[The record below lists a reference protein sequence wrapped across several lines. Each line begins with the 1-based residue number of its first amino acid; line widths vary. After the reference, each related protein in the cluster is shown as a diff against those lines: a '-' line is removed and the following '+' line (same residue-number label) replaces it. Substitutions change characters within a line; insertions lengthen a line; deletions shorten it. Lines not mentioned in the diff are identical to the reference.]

1 MAIMIAKSSHKA
13 DKKRLGA
20 MLLVALVL
28 TIWVLLKDDAED
40 TDMIELVDTKQARRT
55 APANSTLNKIKQSGP
70 LNSLELVQDGIIPW
84 QKLQRQP
91 LSNKVNDIF
100 KVHSWLV
107 VPKVV
112 KTKAPPPP
120 PPVAPPAPF
129 NYLGKLEG
137 SPKGTQVFLMSNGV
151 LISVVKGEKI
161 NQQWRLD
168 SQDDTTL
175 RLTYLPLNQSQI
187 LSKTQTTA
195 GTVLPGLTLESNP
208 GLIRPQPSQPEIKQP
223 DISKPSIDS
232 LDIDPPDTSELGL
245 EELKL

>member
-28 TIWVLLKDDAED
+28 TIWVLLKGDAED

-55 APANSTLNKIKQSGP
+55 APANSTLNKIKQSSP

-168 SQDDTTL
+168 SQDETSL

-187 LSKTQTTA
+187 LSKAQTTA
-195 GTVLPGLTLESNP
+195 GNVLPGLTLDSNP
-208 GLIRPQPSQPEIKQP
+208 GLIRPQPSQP
-223 DISKPSIDS
+223 DISKPSNDS
-232 LDIDPPDTSELGL
+232 LDVDTPDTSELGL
-245 EELKL
+245 DELKL

>member
-1 MAIMIAKSSHKA
+1 MAIMTTKSSHKT
-13 DKKRLGA
+13 DKKRLA
-20 MLLVALVL
+20 VMLLVAFVL

-40 TDMIELVDTKQARRT
+40 TGIIKLVDTKQVRRP
-55 APANSTLNKIKQSGP
+55 APVNSTLNKIKQSTP
-70 LNSLELVQDGIIPW
+70 LNSQDDTIPW
-84 QKLQRQP
+84 KKLQRQP

-100 KVHSWLV
+100 KVHSWVV
-107 VPKVV
+107 VPKVI
-112 KTKAPPPP
+112 KTKAPLPP

-129 NYLGKLEG
+129 SYLGKLEG

-175 RLTYLPLNQSQI
+175 RFTYLPLNQPQV
-187 LSKTQTTA
+187 LYKTQTTA
-195 GTVLPGLTLESNP
+195 GTVLPGSTLESNP
-208 GLIRPQPSQPEIKQP
+208 ALIRPQPSQPEIIQP

-232 LDIDPPDTSELGL
+232 LDTNPPDTSELGS
-245 EELKL
+245 EELML